1 MKLFA
6 PRNDWNMT
14 SPAPTN
20 WWNMAGTYGTPS
32 GIRIDESTAMTF
44 SAVFAATRV
53 ISETLASLPCA
64 LLEQMDARTTARA
77 ISHPLWTILHDQPNK
92 EQDVMSWLDSQVAF
106 QVNWGNAYAE
116 IQRDSIGNIVALWPI
131 HPSRIPLKNIVRNST
146 DPRDYDGITDGKPG
160 EIVYYVSND
169 DGTKSPIP
177 ASSMLHVPG
186 VLTTNGI
193 TGQSIVK
200 WGASSIGNAI
210 AADMHAG
217 SIFKNG
223 AVTNMVLK
231 SPKVVGPDVAERLR
245 RQWQNMFG
253 GVQNHYKTLLLEEG
267 MEPVPINMNPE
278 DTQLLA
284 TRQFSVTEIARWYRL
299 PPHLLADLTQASY
312 SNIESEGLS
321 FIVYSMMP
329 WIVRWEKA
337 MQRQLLTPAEK
348 KKYRFKFNVNG
359 LLRGDQAARA
369 QFYQTMFNLGA
380 YSPND
385 IREKEDENPI
395 EGGDQYFVQGN
406 NAVPLDKI
414 GELAQVQIDKSKA
427 APSPP
432 PQQLPPPVQ
441 TNSQPD
447 AHLADLRNQMVKMI
461 ADCERDLPET
471 IVAAINTKS
480 EAKANIALTKVRNA
494 LMLAVCGELEQLWK
508 YESRMAREAAKKPG
522 SFLTWR
528 DEFYAKFQDKLATAI
543 GVFVPAAME
552 IEIDIDAKA
561 HAAAYVADSVAT
573 LELLADG
580 PAKELERGVETV
592 TDSWSTRPQR
602 LAEAIFKKGAA

>member
-1 MKLFA
+1 
-6 PRNDWNMT
+6 MT
-14 SPAPTN
+14 SPAATN
-20 WWNMAGTYGTPS
+20 WWNMAGTYGTAS
-32 GIRIDESTAMTF
+32 GIRVDESSAMTF

-64 LLEQMDARTTARA
+64 MLEQMDARTTAKA
-77 ISHPLWTILHDQPNK
+77 TSHPLWSIMHDQPNN
-92 EQDVMSWLDSQVAF
+92 EQDIMSWLDSQVAF

-116 IQRDSIGNIVALWPI
+116 IQRNSIGEIVALWPI

-146 DPRDYDGITDGKPG
+146 DPRDYDGITDGEPG

-169 DGTKSPIP
+169 DGSKSPIP

-186 VLTTNGI
+186 VLSTNGI

-210 AADMHAG
+210 AADQHAG
-217 SIFKNG
+217 AIFKNG
-223 AVTNMVLK
+223 AITNMVLK
-231 SPKVVGPDVAERLR
+231 SPKIVGPDVAERLR
-245 RQWQNMFG
+245 RQWQNAFG

-299 PPHLLADLTQASY
+299 PPHLLADLSQASF

-337 MQRQLLTPAEK
+337 MQRQLLTAEEK
-348 KKYRFKFNVNG
+348 NKYRFKFNVNG

-395 EGGDQYFVQGN
+395 DGGDQYFVQGN

-414 GELAQVQIDKSKA
+414 GELTQAQIDKAKA
-427 APSPP
+427 PP
-432 PQQLPPPVQ
+432 PQPQASQNPAPVPPQ
-441 TNSQPD
+441 QDATN
-447 AHLADLRNQMVKMI
+447 HLKDLREQMVRMI

-480 EAKANIALTKVRNA
+480 EAKAQSALAAVRNA
-494 LMLAVCGELEQLWK
+494 LMLAVQGELDQLWK

-528 DEFYAKFQDKLATAI
+528 DEFYQKFQTKLVAAI
-543 GVFVPAAME
+543 GVFAPAATEIE
-552 IEIDIDAKA
+552 IEIDIEA
-561 HAAAYVADSVAT
+561 HAASYVSESVAA
-573 LELLADG
+573 LEALADK
-580 PAKELERGVETV
+580 PAKDLERGVETV
-592 TDSWSTRPQR
+592 TESWSTRPQR
-602 LAEAIFKKGAA
+602 LAESIFKKGVA